1 MSKVIY
7 LVLALW
13 LTFNLCAYAQPVAP
27 ATGLANI
34 KIVGPFKKDN
44 LSLFILGGPD
54 RIKNKNILTLK
65 EALKQNKVTVYETS
79 NVNQLEI
86 ENHSDE
92 IVFVQ
97 SGEILKGGKQDRT
110 LQSDIMLPPQCGR
123 IPISVFCVE
132 HGRWTKRGEESAK
145 SFASTS
151 SMLPAPAMRYAARY
165 ANDQSMVW
173 QQVEDAQRKLASN
186 LGASLKSASSPTSL
200 QLSLENSKVKEST
213 QQRIQGLEKIV
224 EKMPNAIGYVC
235 VVNGKITGADMY
247 ASSNLFKK
255 LWPELLHAS
264 AVESL
269 AETTGQKS
277 SEPNHKQIM
286 DFLAQPLRANAT
298 QRRVSDSVR
307 ETKQESGNIV
317 MFKTVDKSETY
328 CIHVNYLTK

>member
-1 MSKVIY
+1 MRKVIY

-13 LTFNLCAYAQPVAP
+13 LTFNVSVYAQPVAP
-27 ATGLANI
+27 ATGLTNI
-34 KIVGPFKKDN
+34 KITGPFKKDN
-44 LSLFILGGPD
+44 LSLFILNGPD

-65 EALKQNKVTVYETS
+65 EALKQHKVTVHETS

-92 IVFVQ
+92 MVFVQ
-97 SGEILKGGKQDRT
+97 SGEIFKGGKQDRT

-132 HGRWTKRGEESAK
+132 HGRWTKRGEESAR
-145 SFASTS
+145 SFESTS
-151 SMLPAPAMRYAARY
+151 SMLPMPAMKYAARY

-173 QQVEDAQRKLASN
+173 QQVENAQRKLSSN
-186 LGASLKSASSPTSL
+186 LGASLSSSASPTSL

-213 QQRIQGLEKIV
+213 QERVQSLEKIID
-224 EKMPNAIGYVC
+224 KMPNAIGYVC

-247 ASSNLFKK
+247 ATSTLFKK
-255 LWPELLHAS
+255 LWPELLHAT

-269 AETTGQKS
+269 AETSGQKS
-277 SEPNHKQIM
+277 SEPDQKQVM
-286 DFLAQPLRANAT
+286 DFLTQPLKANAS
-298 QRRVSDSVR
+298 QKRISDRVR

-317 MFKTVDKSETY
+317 MFKTVDKSETS
-328 CIHVNYLTK
+328 CIHVNYLAK